1 MQAIDAPSPEHEV
14 LMRVK
19 HLFHVLLWA
28 FLGAT
33 GALAQTSSSPY
44 RLGPDDKLRV
54 AVHEWR
60 SARNEVYEWAPLNG
74 EFTVNAAG
82 MVSLP
87 LIGEIKAENLKTS
100 ELADVISERLQAKV
114 GFAQRPDT
122 AVEVIQYRPFYIVGV
137 VNKPGD
143 YPFRPGMSVLQAISI
158 AGGFYR
164 AGEGGLS
171 RFERETIASNGDL
184 RVLAVEHLAV
194 LARRSRLQ
202 AELSGADSVVF
213 PPELTDNPNRAAAA
227 QAMKEEVDLFKSRK
241 QSLASQLEALAQTK
255 LLIQREVEALKA
267 KDVTQERQL
276 GLAKKDL
283 DNVNSLVSKG
293 LSVAP
298 RQLALDQ
305 AVAQIESARMDLA
318 LAIIRAEQDIG
329 KTDRDILTLKNNR
342 QNEVLTEVRVAQTQL
357 QEYQERAETA
367 QRLAYESDVVAPQ
380 LEDERVREELLQPVF
395 AIVRKGPDGPVETR
409 VSQTSPVEP
418 GDIIKV
424 ERPRIARQ
432 FNGSPTSRLNVPGQG
447 ASSVSP
453 ASDKKAPAMPTFSL
467 PAISAQNTIGLP
479 GLRWPNLGP
488 TAR

>member
-1 MQAIDAPSPEHEV
+1 MRQSPEHEV

-19 HLFHVLLWA
+19 HIFHVLLWA
-28 FLGAT
+28 LLGAP
-33 GALAQTSSSPY
+33 AAFAQTASTPY
-44 RLGPDDKLRV
+44 RLGPDDKLRI

-60 SARNEVYEWAPLNG
+60 SARNEVYEWAALNG
-74 EFTVNAAG
+74 EFVVNAAG

-87 LIGEIKAENLKTS
+87 LIGEVKAENLKTE
-100 ELADVISERLQAKV
+100 ELADFISERLQAKV

-122 AVEVIQYRPFYIVGV
+122 AVEIIQYRPFYIVGV

-164 AGEGGLS
+164 SGDAGLS
-171 RFERETIASNGDL
+171 RFERETIASNGEL
-184 RVLAVEHLAV
+184 RVIAVEHLA
-194 LARRSRLQ
+194 LLGRRARLQ
-202 AELSGADSVVF
+202 AELSGADAIAF

-227 QAMKEEVDLFKSRK
+227 QVMKEEVDLFKSRK

-255 LLIQREVEALKA
+255 LLIQREVQALQA

-283 DNVNSLVSKG
+283 DNVNSLISKG

-329 KTDRDILTLKNNR
+329 KTERDILALKNNR
-342 QNEVLTEVRVAQTQL
+342 QNEVLTEVRIAQTKL

-380 LEDERVREELLQPVF
+380 LEEERVREELLQPVF
-395 AIVRKGPDGPVETR
+395 TIVRKGPDGPVEAR
-409 VSQTSPVEP
+409 VSQTSAVQP

-432 FNGSPTSRLNVPGQG
+432 FNGSPTSRLGVPGQG
-447 ASSVSP
+447 GPSASP
-453 ASDKKAPAMPTFSL
+453 ASDKRSPSMPTFSM

-479 GLRWPNLGP
+479 GLRWPSFGS
-488 TAR
+488 TTR